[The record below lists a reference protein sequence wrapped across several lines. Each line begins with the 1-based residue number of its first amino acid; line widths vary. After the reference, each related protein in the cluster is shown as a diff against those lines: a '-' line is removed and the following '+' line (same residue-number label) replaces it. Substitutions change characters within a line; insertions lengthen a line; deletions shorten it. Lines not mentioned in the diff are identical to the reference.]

1 MLKYLIAVRPFSFVA
16 SAFPVTA
23 GAMLAED
30 FSLTRYILSLIAAVL
45 LHAGVNTTNDYFDY
59 KSGVDTKES
68 LGSSGLLVSG
78 KITLK
83 EELFLSVLCYIA
95 SVVLGIF
102 LIKMSG
108 LALLWIGLVGLVL
121 GYAYT
126 GHPFYLKYRALG
138 MFLVFTL
145 MGPLM
150 VLGAYYVQ
158 TGRFS
163 VEALFVSV
171 PIGIATDLILLANE
185 IRDSEYDRKSG
196 IKTLPILIGDLASSY
211 LYAVLVGLIYVFVF
225 YLVVTGVLKS
235 IALVSLVALF
245 LYAGVMRQLFQK
257 STGKKSARE
266 IAAVD
271 RMSALAEMV
280 LFVSMILGLMG

>member
-1 MLKYLIAVRPFSFVA
+1 MKYLIAMRPFSFVA
-16 SAFPVTA
+16 STFPVTT

-59 KSGVDTKES
+59 KKGVDTKDS

-83 EELFLSVLCYIA
+83 EELLLSVLCYVA
-95 SVVLGIF
+95 SVILGIF

-108 LALLWIGLVGLVL
+108 PALLWIGLVGLVL

-138 MFLVFTL
+138 MFLVFIL

-163 VEALFVSV
+163 VEAFLISIPV
-171 PIGIATDLILLANE
+171 GIATDLILLANE
-185 IRDSEYDRKSG
+185 IRDSEYDRRSG
-196 IKTLPILIGDLASSY
+196 IKTLPILISDLASSY
-211 LYAVLVGLIYVFVF
+211 LYAVLVGIIYVFIF
-225 YLVVTGVLKS
+225 ILVITNVLKP
-235 IALVSLVALF
+235 IALVSLVALS
-245 LYAGVMRQLFQK
+245 LYIGVIRQLFQK
-257 STGKKSARE
+257 STGKKSARK
-266 IAAVD
+266 IAGVD
-271 RMSALAEMV
+271 KMSALAEMI
-280 LFVSMILGLMG
+280 LFVSMILGLVG